1 MREKGARTLSDP
13 FTTTVVLFVLV
24 TVAVWAVRAE
34 VGHRRDRVTT
44 LLHTVRALA
53 GTDLDAARHLHHQ
66 AARAARWLPRD
77 ALADTDQWL
86 LDVGPHAAIP
96 PRVAEVEPR
105 HRFVVR
111 ARPTPGRDPLTVDP
125 LEHLGTARIPAVL
138 HPIPPPLAGGAGRG
152 RAVRSAGEAGLQP
165 GRGHPTN
172 RRPL

>member
-1 MREKGARTLSDP
+1 MPDP
-13 FTTTVVLFVLV
+13 FTTTATLLAL
-24 TVAVWAVRAE
+24 VAVAAWAVRAE
-34 VGHRRDRVTT
+34 VGHRRHRVTT
-44 LLHTVRALA
+44 LLDTVRALA

-66 AARAARWLPRD
+66 AARAARLLPRD

-96 PRVAEVEPR
+96 PPVVEAEPR

-111 ARPTPGRDPLTVDP
+111 ARPTPDGRDPLERDP
-125 LEHLGTARIPAVL
+125 LDHLGTARIPAVL
-138 HPIPPPLAGGAGRG
+138 HPIPPPPAGGAGRG
-152 RAVRSAGEAGLQP
+152 RAVRSAGEAGSQP